1 MHVDFSNKTKQIN
14 TNLFGQVHFV
24 SCVESL
30 HKPVT
35 NINGHI
41 LLVFLQQPKMGAI
54 SSLLCFFFIHFLLLS
69 SHSSYICNALEWSSS
84 DAISS
89 NDFPNYKVRALR
101 RRIPSPPP
109 PRVNP
114 PLHFS
119 PPPPRAPPPPPYW
132 CFWFV
137 TATAALLVHQC
148 IITAPWY
155 MSFFQLQGC
164 FALLPCCCYPY

>member
-1 MHVDFSNKTKQIN
+1 LHRIQSNCRSVDFSNKTKQVH
-14 TNLFGQVHFV
+14 TNIFRQVHFV
-24 SCVESL
+24 SCMESL

-54 SSLLCFFFIHFLLLS
+54 SSLLCFFLIHFLLLS
-69 SHSSYICNALEWSSS
+69 SHSSYICRAFEWEAPSRSSS

-89 NDFPNYKVRALR
+89 NDFPNYKFRVWR

-119 PPPPRAPPPPPYW
+119 PPPPRAPPPPPY
-132 CFWFV
+132 
-137 TATAALLVHQC
+137 
-148 IITAPWY
+148 
-155 MSFFQLQGC
+155 
-164 FALLPCCCYPY
+164 